1 MKRKWG
7 TLVAITCAGMLVLNG
22 CSSASTNSGS
32 AAEEIHYADD
42 DFMES
47 LAKGLEARWALNAT
61 YEETYG
67 NDGAL
72 IGSDDM
78 VKAYTSWAQV
88 ELDEVAEYAD
98 ATFENKKLQ
107 EKAISYINCLN
118 DQIESMDYAKAD
130 VEKWYEKWN
139 AAYNERSKLIED
151 FVNDYGLTVSEK
163 YESTLKDMLDNS
175 SSVKEDEAEREAVNA
190 IIDGITFEDS
200 EDEGDGWKTYSA
212 VIENTSNMDFS
223 DYQVVINLID
233 ADGVIVSEEYASVS
247 NFKRGQKAKLTFSTD
262 QKFSSTEIAV
272 DYWQKQ

>member
-47 LAKGLEARWALNAT
+47 LTKGLEARWDYSNEHEDDVTLETLGTDTHVEVYSACVNA
-61 YEETYG
+61 
-67 NDGAL
+67 
-72 IGSDDM
+72 
-78 VKAYTSWAQV
+78 
-88 ELDEVAEYAD
+88 ELDEIATYAD
-98 ATFENKKLQ
+98 ATFKDKKLQ
-107 EKAISYINCLN
+107 EKAIAYINSLN
-118 DQIESMDYAKAD
+118 EQLSALDYAKAD
-130 VEKWYEKWN
+130 FEKYNDAWQT
-139 AAYNERSKLIED
+139 AYDERSKLIED

-175 SSVKEDEAEREAVNA
+175 SSVKEDEAEKEAVTA